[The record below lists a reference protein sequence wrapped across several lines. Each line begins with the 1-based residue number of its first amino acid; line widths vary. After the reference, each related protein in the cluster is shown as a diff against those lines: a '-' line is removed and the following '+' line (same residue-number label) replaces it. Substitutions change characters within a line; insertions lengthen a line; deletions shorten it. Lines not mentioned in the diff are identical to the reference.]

1 MKPTLPLGLFST
13 AVATL
18 IAFSS
23 PAAQAQAIIVAPMA
37 PPPPR
42 VEVMPAPRPG
52 YVWDNGRWRWDHGRY
67 VWVTGHWQPVP
78 LDTGPLGPARSQ
90 LPLGRRALALN
101 RGKASA

>member
-67 VWVTGHWQPVP
+67 VWVTGHWQPVRP
-78 LDTGPLGPARSQ
+78 GHRWIPGHWVQRGPNYRWVEGHWR
-90 LPLGRRALALN
+90 
-101 RGKASA
+101 